1 MRQAFYF
8 LLGYVFFGGALFIT
22 LDNALQ
28 ENTRQHCEQG
38 IELACK
44 ALS

>member
-8 LLGYVFFGGALFIT
+8 MLGYVFFGAALFFT
-22 LDNALQ
+22 LDNALE
-28 ENTRQHCEQG
+28 ENTRQHCAHG

-44 ALS
+44 DLS